1 LSLVKTAKEI
11 WGAREL
17 VNQFVRRDLTVR
29 YHQAVMGFAWALVN
43 PALVVM
49 SGLIIRFAFAKLS
62 GRPLEL
68 GDASTLA
75 IKAIPWSFFA
85 GAMSLATVSIVSHAN
100 LIGKVYFVRETLPIA
115 TVLGQAF
122 DTAIGTASVTLA
134 LLVFG
139 FGFSAQALWVIPV
152 TFFLLLFTM
161 GCALLLSCA
170 NLFFRDVK
178 YLVQILISFGLFLTP
193 VFFGPEAL
201 GPRGAI
207 AMLLFPI
214 ATFIQAIGLSVGQ
227 GLSLSTEQFVNVQ
240 GVETMVWSPWLLAYG
255 AVISICTLLAGLVLF
270 RKFSARFAEAA

>member
-1 LSLVKTAKEI
+1 
-11 WGAREL
+11 
-17 VNQFVRRDLTVR
+17 
-29 YHQAVMGFAWALVN
+29 MGFAWALVN

-49 SGLIIRFAFAKLS
+49 SGLIIRFAFARLS

-68 GDASTLA
+68 GDASALA

-85 GAMSLATVSIVSHAN
+85 GALTLSTASIVSHAN

-122 DTAIGTASVTLA
+122 DTAIGTASVTIA

-139 FGFSAQALWVIPV
+139 FGFSAQALWALPV
-152 TFFLLLFTM
+152 AAFLMLFTM

-178 YLVQILISFGLFLTP
+178 YLVQVLISFGLFLTP

-201 GPRGAI
+201 GPKGAI

-214 ATFIQAIGLSVGQ
+214 ATFIQAFGLSVAQ
-227 GLSLSTEQFVNVQ
+227 GRSLSTEQFVNVQ
-240 GVETMVWSPWLLAYG
+240 GIETLVWSPWLLVYG
-255 AVISICTLLAGLVLF
+255 ALISVCTLVLGLLLF

>member
-1 LSLVKTAKEI
+1 MSLVKTATEI

-134 LLVFG
+134 LLAFG

>member
-1 LSLVKTAKEI
+1 MSLVKTASEI

-62 GRPLEL
+62 GQPLEL
-68 GDASTLA
+68 GDASALA

-85 GAMSLATVSIVSHAN
+85 GAMSLSTVSIVSHAN

-115 TVLGQAF
+115 TVLGQLF
-122 DTAIGTASVTLA
+122 DTSIGTVSVAIA
-134 LLVFG
+134 LLAFG
-139 FGFSAQALWVIPV
+139 FEFSAQALWVLPV
-152 TFFLLLFTM
+152 TLFLLLFTM

-178 YLVQILISFGLFLTP
+178 YLVQVLISFGLFLTP

-201 GPRGAI
+201 GPRGAM

-214 ATFIQAIGLSVGQ
+214 ATFIQAIGLSVAEGR
-227 GLSLSTEQFVNVQ
+227 SLATEQFVNVQ
-240 GVETMVWSPWLLAYG
+240 GIETMVWSPWFLVYG
-255 AVISICTLLAGLVLF
+255 ALVSVCTLLAGLVLF